1 MLTIKKSRR
10 EFLREVTAIGA
21 GICASSLLLYNNK
34 FFKSVYAGGDVPS
47 KSKVILA
54 QGKRLVNVNGKA
66 DASLITKAIDSALEK
81 ITDTKNPSDAWRKLF
96 NENDVVGIKVN
107 CLAGKRFSPHVELIE
122 SIINGLKSAGVK
134 EGNILIF
141 ERFNKELKD
150 AGFGIRKGK
159 NSIKCFGTDDL
170 PQSGYDRQPQIIGS
184 VGSCFSQIIS
194 SYCTAIVNV
203 PVLKDHDLAGT
214 SIGMKN
220 FFGIIHNP
228 NKYHDSNC
236 NPYIADLNSHPYIKG
251 KLRLIICDALKAQ
264 YNGGPAFKP
273 QWAWDY
279 RGILVGTDPV
289 ALDRIGTQ
297 IIEDKRKEVNMLSL
311 KEAGREPIYINTAA
325 KLGLGFDDPALID
338 VVSI

>member
-1 MLTIKKSRR
+1 MLTIRKSRR
-10 EFLREVTAIGA
+10 EFLRDLTAISA
-21 GICASSLLLYNNK
+21 GICASSFLLYNNRL
-34 FFKSVYAGGDVPS
+34 FKSAYAGENIPS

-54 QGKRLVNVNGKA
+54 QEKRLINVNGKA
-66 DASLITKAIDSALEK
+66 DTSLITKVIDSALEK
-81 ITDTKNPSDAWRKLF
+81 ITDTKKPSDAWRKLF
-96 NENDVVGIKVN
+96 NENDIVGIKVN

-122 SIINGLKSAGVK
+122 AIITGLKSAGVR
-134 EGNILIF
+134 EGNIVIF

-150 AGFGIRKGK
+150 AGFEIRKGK

-170 PQSGYDRQPQIIGS
+170 PQSGYDPQPQVIGS

-194 SYCTAIVNV
+194 SYCTAIINV

-220 FFGIIHNP
+220 FFGVIHNP
-228 NKYHDSNC
+228 NKYHDGNC
-236 NPYIADLNSHPYIKG
+236 NPYIADLNTHPYIKG

-264 YNGGPAFKP
+264 YNGGPSFKP

-297 IIEDKRKEVNMLSL
+297 IIEDKRKEVNMPSL
-311 KEAGREPIYINTAA
+311 KEAGREPKYINTAA
-325 KLGLGFDDPALID
+325 KLGLGVDDPSLID

>member
-1 MLTIKKSRR
+1 MLTIRKSRR
-10 EFLREVTAIGA
+10 EFLRDVTTIGA
-21 GICASSLLLYNNK
+21 GICASSLLLYNNRL
-34 FFKSVYAGGDVPS
+34 FKSVYAGGDVPS

-54 QGKRLVNVNGKA
+54 QEKRLVNATGKA
-66 DASLITKAIDSALEK
+66 DTSLITKVINSALEK
-81 ITDTKNPSDAWRKLF
+81 ITDTKKPSDAWRKLF
-96 NENDVVGIKVN
+96 NENDIVGIKVN
-107 CLAGKRFSPHVELIE
+107 CLAGNRFSPHVELIE
-122 SIINGLKSAGVK
+122 AIINGLKSAGVR

-141 ERFNKELKD
+141 ERLNKELKD
-150 AGFGIRKGK
+150 AGFEIRKGK

-170 PQSGYDRQPQIIGS
+170 PQSGYDPQPQIIGS

-194 SYCTAIVNV
+194 SYCTAIINV

-297 IIEDKRKEVNMLSL
+297 IIEDKRKEVSMPSL

>member
-1 MLTIKKSRR
+1 VLTIRKSRR
-10 EFLREVTAIGA
+10 EFLRDVTTIGA
-21 GICASSLLLYNNK
+21 GICASSFLLYNNRL
-34 FFKSVYAGGDVPS
+34 FKSAYAGGDVPS

-54 QGKRLVNVNGKA
+54 QEKRLVNANGKA
-66 DASLITKAIDSALEK
+66 DTSLITKVIDSALEK
-81 ITDTKNPSDAWRKLF
+81 ITDTKKPSDAWRKLF
-96 NENDVVGIKVN
+96 NENDIVGIKVN

-122 SIINGLKSAGVK
+122 AIINGLKSAGVK

-170 PQSGYDRQPQIIGS
+170 PQSGYDRQPQVIGS

-297 IIEDKRKEVNMLSL
+297 IIEDKRKEVNMPSL
-311 KEAGREPIYINTAA
+311 KEAGREPRYINTAA

>member
-1 MLTIKKSRR
+1 MLNIRKSRR
-10 EFLREVTAIGA
+10 EFLRDVTR
-21 GICASSLLLYNNK
+21 ICASSLLLYNNK
-34 FFKSVYAGGDVPS
+34 LFKSVYAGEDAPS

-54 QGKRLVNVNGKA
+54 QEKRLINVNGKA
-66 DASLITKAIDSALEK
+66 DTSLITKVINSALEK
-81 ITDTKNPSDAWRKLF
+81 ITDTRKPSDAWRKLF
-96 NENDVVGIKVN
+96 DENDIVGIKVN
-107 CLAGKRFSPHVELIE
+107 CLTGKRFSPHVELIE
-122 SIINGLKSAGVK
+122 AIINGLKSAGVR
-134 EGNILIF
+134 EGNIVIF

-150 AGFGIRKGK
+150 AGFEIRKGK

-170 PQSGYDRQPQIIGS
+170 PQSGYDPQPQVIGS

-194 SYCTAIVNV
+194 SYCTAIISV

-220 FFGIIHNP
+220 FFGVIHNP
-228 NKYHDSNC
+228 NKYHDGNC
-236 NPYIADLNSHPYIKG
+236 NPYIADLNSHPYIKN

-279 RGILVGTDPV
+279 RGILIGTDPV

-297 IIEDKRKEVNMLSL
+297 IIEDKRKEVNMPSL
-311 KEAGREPIYINTAA
+311 KEAGREPKYINTAA
-325 KLGLGFDDPALID
+325 KLGLGVDDPSLID
-338 VVSI
+338 AIAI